1 MHELKIREVQDYSKF
16 KDVSELYDCYRNCQF
31 KAILM
36 LFEYS
41 EIGYDFKFLTFYFA
55 LILEPNVRIYA
66 YNFDLK
72 YVDASF

>member
-1 MHELKIREVQDYSKF
+1 
-16 KDVSELYDCYRNCQF
+16 
-31 KAILM
+31 M